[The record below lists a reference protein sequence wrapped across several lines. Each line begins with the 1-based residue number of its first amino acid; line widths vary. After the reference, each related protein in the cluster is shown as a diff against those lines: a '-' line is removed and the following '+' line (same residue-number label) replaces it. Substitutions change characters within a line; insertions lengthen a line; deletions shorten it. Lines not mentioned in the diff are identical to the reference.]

1 MSVPKLGRRVPWYIF
16 GNLIVLV
23 SLVCVFIYPQK
34 INQVDFQ
41 GYFMNQREQIFWYL
55 PWICGV
61 GVGYGMVNAA
71 HLTALPELSLYEG
84 TKENLAHK
92 VEGYE
97 KVSHVLVLSL
107 SLILW
112 TYVPSQVN

>member
-1 MSVPKLGRRVPWYIF
+1 
-16 GNLIVLV
+16 
-23 SLVCVFIYPQK
+23 
-34 INQVDFQ
+34 
-41 GYFMNQREQIFWYL
+41 MNQRGQIFWYL

-97 KVSHVLVLSL
+97 KVSHVLILSI

-112 TYVPSQVN
+112 TYVPNQVNQFRYLLYCVISLGLLLCAMYVYYIREVPIRKLAAI